1 MKANSN
7 KRRINI
13 VTLGCSKNVVDS
25 EQLSK
30 QLQFNDFI
38 VSHNSNEKS
47 EVVVINT
54 CGFIADAKQESI
66 DTILRYVDAKSE
78 GLIEKV
84 FVMGCLSERYKDQLQ
99 AEIEGIDGFYGVAD
113 LPQIITDLGAKY
125 KKELLGERNLSTPK
139 HYAYLKIAEGC
150 DRKCSFCVIP
160 IIRGKHISKPLE
172 DLVNEAKKLASKGVK
187 ELILIA
193 QDLNY
198 YGIDL
203 YGEPRLKQ
211 LLEALSGIEEL
222 HWIRLHYTY
231 PIHFS
236 KDLLQLIN
244 EKPTICNYID
254 IPLQHI
260 SEPIL
265 KSMKRGSSEEK
276 TRALIANIKSLIPN
290 VALRTTMIVGYPG
303 ETQDDFE
310 KLLEFIKEV
319 KFDRLGVFTY
329 SPEEDTLAYELEDNI
344 SEEVKLYRMEELMN
358 VQEQISLELNE
369 LKIGNTY
376 KTLIDRVEG
385 EYYVGRT
392 EFDSPEV
399 DNEVLIKVSDN
410 QFNIGDFYAIKIES
424 ATEFDLFGSLSN

>member
-1 MKANSN
+1 MKANS
-7 KRRINI
+7 KKQRINI
-13 VTLGCSKNVVDS
+13 ITLGCSKNVVDS

-30 QLQFNDFI
+30 QLQFNDFE
-38 VSHNSNEKS
+38 VTHDSNEQS

-54 CGFIADAKQESI
+54 CGFIAEAKQESI

-78 GLIEKV
+78 GLIDKV
-84 FVMGCLSERYKDQLQ
+84 FVMGCLSERYKDQLK
-99 AEIEGIDGFYGVAD
+99 AEIEGIDGFYGVTD

-125 KKELLGERNLSTPK
+125 KKELLGERSLSTPQ

-150 DRKCSFCVIP
+150 DRKCSFCAIP
-160 IIRGKHISKPLE
+160 IIRGKHISKPIE
-172 DLVNEAKKLASKGVK
+172 DLVSEAKILANNGVK

-198 YGIDL
+198 YGVDL
-203 YGEPRLKQ
+203 YGEARLKE
-211 LLEALSGIEEL
+211 LLEALSEISFD
-222 HWIRLHYTY
+222 WIRLHYTY
-231 PIHFS
+231 PINFS
-236 KDLLQLIN
+236 NELLQFIN
-244 EKPTICNYID
+244 EKPNICNYID

-276 TRALIANIKSLIPN
+276 TRALIRNIKSLIPN

-303 ETQDDFE
+303 ESQADFE
-310 KLLEFIKEV
+310 KLLDFIKEV

-329 SPEEDTLAYELEDNI
+329 SHEEDTSAFTLEDDI
-344 SEEVKLYRMEELMN
+344 SEDIKLARMEELMN
-358 VQEQISLELNE
+358 IQEEISLELNE

-385 EYYVGRT
+385 EFFIGRT

-410 QFNIGDFYAIKIES
+410 QCSIGEFCQIRIES
-424 ATEFDLFGSLSN
+424 ASAFDLYGSLSK

>member
-1 MKANSN
+1 MKANS
-7 KRRINI
+7 KKQRINI
-13 VTLGCSKNVVDS
+13 ITLGCSKNVVDS

-30 QLQFNDFI
+30 QLQFNDFE
-38 VSHNSNEKS
+38 VTHDSNEQS

-54 CGFIADAKQESI
+54 CGFIAEAKQESI

-78 GLIEKV
+78 GLIDKV
-84 FVMGCLSERYKDQLQ
+84 FVMGCLSERYKDQLK
-99 AEIEGIDGFYGVAD
+99 AEIEGIDGFYGVTD

-125 KKELLGERNLSTPK
+125 KKELLGERSLSTPQ

-150 DRKCSFCVIP
+150 DRKCSFCAIP
-160 IIRGKHISKPLE
+160 IIRGKHISKPIE
-172 DLVNEAKKLASKGVK
+172 DLVSEAKILANNGVK

-198 YGIDL
+198 YGVDL
-203 YGEPRLKQ
+203 YGEARLKE
-211 LLEALSGIEEL
+211 LLEALSEISFD
-222 HWIRLHYTY
+222 WIRLHYTY
-231 PIHFS
+231 PINFS
-236 KDLLQLIN
+236 NELLQFIN
-244 EKPTICNYID
+244 EKPNICNYID

-276 TRALIANIKSLIPN
+276 TRALIRNIKSLIPN
-290 VALRTTMIVGYPG
+290 VALRTTIIVGYPG
-303 ETQDDFE
+303 ESQADFE
-310 KLLEFIKEV
+310 KLLDFIKEV

-329 SPEEDTLAYELEDNI
+329 SHEEDTSAFTLEDDI
-344 SEEVKLYRMEELMN
+344 SEDIKLARMEELMN
-358 VQEQISLELNE
+358 IQEEISLELNE

-385 EYYVGRT
+385 EFFIGRT

-410 QFNIGDFYAIKIES
+410 QCSIGEFCQIRIES
-424 ATEFDLFGSLSN
+424 ASAFDLYGSLSK

>member
-1 MKANSN
+1 MKVHSN
-7 KRRINI
+7 KQRINI

-30 QLQFNDFI
+30 QLMFNDF
-38 VSHNSNEKS
+38 VVTHDSNEQA
-47 EVVVINT
+47 EIVVVNT
-54 CGFIADAKQESI
+54 CGFINDAKQESI
-66 DTILRYVDAKSE
+66 DTILRYVDAKAK
-78 GLIEKV
+78 GLVQKV
-84 FVMGCLSERYKDQLQ
+84 FVMGCLSERYKDQLET
-99 AEIEGIDGFYGVAD
+99 EIQGIDAFYGVTD
-113 LPQIITDLGAKY
+113 LPKIIEDLGAKY

-139 HYAYLKIAEGC
+139 HYAYLKISEGC
-150 DRKCSFCVIP
+150 DRKCSFCAIP
-160 IIRGKHISKPLE
+160 LIRGKHISKSIE
-172 DLVNEAKKLASKGVK
+172 AIVSEAKILVSAGVK

-203 YGEPRLKQ
+203 YGEARLKD
-211 LLEALSGIEEL
+211 LLESLSEISEL
-222 HWIRLHYTY
+222 DWIRLHYTY
-231 PIHFS
+231 PINFS
-236 KDLLQLIN
+236 EDLLSLIN
-244 EKPTICNYID
+244 EKPNICNYID

-265 KSMKRGSSEEK
+265 KSMKRGSSEVK
-276 TRALIANIKSLIPN
+276 TRALIDNIKRVIPD

-303 ETQDDFE
+303 ETQADFE
-310 KLLEFIKEV
+310 KLIDFIKEV

-329 SPEEDTLAYELEDNI
+329 SPEEDTAAFDLKDDI
-344 SEEVKLYRMEELMN
+344 SEEIKQARMDEIME

-369 LKIGNTY
+369 SKIGNTY
-376 KTLIDRVEG
+376 KTLIDRVEA

-410 QFNIGDFYAIKIES
+410 QCTIGEFYDILIES
-424 ATEFDLFGSLSN
+424 ASAFDLYGNCTQ